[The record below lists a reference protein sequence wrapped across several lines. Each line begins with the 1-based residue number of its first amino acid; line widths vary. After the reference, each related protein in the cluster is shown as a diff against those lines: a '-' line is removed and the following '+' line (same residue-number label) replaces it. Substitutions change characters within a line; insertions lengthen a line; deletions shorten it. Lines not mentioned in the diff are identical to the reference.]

1 MIYKIKKN
9 NVKTPLQKGNT
20 LIEALVSLTILSFG
34 LLGIAGLLLASAGQ
48 QKNSQ
53 SYGVASILVNDI
65 TERMRANQADLSLT
79 TTNNNYTTPNVTTY
93 EQAVTNTRN
102 SQNNNNNSNGDD
114 DDDDNSSNT
123 GCNTVGSNCTAPGAV
138 ATSDMQSWLGRI
150 NTELPGGAGRILQLN
165 NDNIT
170 SRQVVIMWNDKAT
183 SQAES
188 NSTTADTVNCP
199 MGVISSG
206 VTPVTVRCITVAFR
220 P

>member
-1 MIYKIKKN
+1 MIFKIKKN
-9 NVKTPLQKGNT
+9 NIKTPLQKGST
-20 LIEALVSLTILSFG
+20 LIEALVSLIILSFG

-79 TTNNNYTTPNVTTY
+79 APISNYTTPNVTTY
-93 EQAVTNTRN
+93 AQAVANTIN
-102 SQNNNNNSNGDD
+102 SQNNNS
-114 DDDDNSSNT
+114 T
-123 GCNTVGSNCTAPGAV
+123 ACNTVGNTVDPNCTAPGAV
-138 ATSDMQSWLGRI
+138 AASDMQSWLGRI

-188 NSTTADTVNCP
+188 NSTTADSVNCP
-199 MGVISSG
+199 TGVIING